1 MLTRD
6 YDSLSKQNKQT
17 TLIMNRL
24 ISILITLFV
33 IFLIY
38 IWINSVMS
46 KKSSPEIQS
55 DRQTHAN
62 VQKESTEKEGDKS
75 LKLSNYKDKKRTEQS
90 AQASKGK
97 EDSSEEKPS
106 ESIKEQTPEEPK
118 PAPIAIP
125 VNQKPAQKPVKKPV
139 PPKKVGNA
147 ANMHLVIAGNFLQRA
162 NAESRLN
169 ELLQNG
175 YKNAEIVNFDLSE
188 YYTVIAGRFDDVIEA
203 RRIAKKVNDYLNIKA
218 YVRVGKN

>member
-1 MLTRD
+1 MLTRGFKD
-6 YDSLSKQNKQT
+6 LFEQIKQT

-55 DRQTHAN
+55 DRPTKTE
-62 VQKESTEKEGDKS
+62 VQDGDKKKQEDKS
-75 LKLSNYKDKKRTEQS
+75 LKLSNYEDQKQTEKNTQAKKETDDSPGEKAVDSKNDK
-90 AQASKGK
+90 A
-97 EDSSEEKPS
+97 PV
-106 ESIKEQTPEEPK
+106 ESN

-125 VNQKPAQKPVKKPV
+125 VNQKPVQKPI

>member
-1 MLTRD
+1 
-6 YDSLSKQNKQT
+6 
-17 TLIMNRL
+17 MNRL

-46 KKSSPEIQS
+46 KKSSPDIQS
-55 DRQTHAN
+55 DRQTQTD

-75 LKLSNYKDKKRTEQS
+75 LKLSNYEDQKRTEQS
-90 AQASKGK
+90 AQAIKGT
-97 EDSSEEKPS
+97 EETSGEKAS
-106 ESIKEQTPEEPK
+106 DSIKEQTTEESN

-125 VNQKPAQKPVKKPV
+125 VNQKPAQKPVQKPA

-147 ANMHLVIAGNFLQRA
+147 ANMHLVITGNFLKRS